1 LSVLYQSAYLQ
12 YFNHGSTASK
22 YQGNGSD
29 RRKSPC
35 FSGWKVDGM
44 VNIIQEAFLL
54 ISDEMIVD
62 YGPMKALDGSAAENS
77 DMLMEIDCKGRVVFP
92 SFCDPDSHLL
102 YPFGEFQSFSK
113 RHSTRQPN
121 SINFSDSFVRLHE
134 MSIDEIYVQALDHLK
149 EVVRKGTGAI
159 EIKSGYG
166 LEAEDELKLL
176 QVIRKLKMTTP
187 LVVKSTFLGSHTY
200 HERFR
205 MSPARYLDHI
215 LDILPAI
222 AQDELADN
230 LDLYYDRQFL
240 SRSETETLLLA
251 GMREGLNVKIHS
263 DELGLNRL
271 TEKNLHV
278 CLDILDQSVP
288 LSLENID
295 RMVLAEIF
303 PAIMPGA
310 SFFHNLNASSARDM
324 IDAGLPLAISTDF
337 EPGSMPSCDM
347 KFMQSLACIKYGM
360 KPEEAINASTINSAF
375 LMGIGQGY
383 GTITRGKAA
392 NIFVTKKIPSYDYFP
407 YAFSSDLIEM
417 VILDGEI
424 H

>member
-1 LSVLYQSAYLQ
+1 MDLLFLNIKEMVQTGENPHDFLTGKEMASV
-12 YFNHGSTASK
+12 NT
-22 YQGNGSD
+22 
-29 RRKSPC
+29 
-35 FSGWKVDGM
+35 
-44 VNIIQEAFLL
+44 IQNAFLF

-62 YGPMKALDGSAAENS
+62 YGSMKALDGSAAENS
-77 DMLMEIDCKGRVVFP
+77 EMLMEIDCKGRMVFP

-102 YPFGEFQSFSK
+102 YPFGDSQNF
-113 RHSTRQPN
+113 STRHTSREPY
-121 SINFSDSFVRLHE
+121 SIDFSNAFVRLHE
-134 MSIDEIYVQALDHLK
+134 MSIEEIYVQALDHLK

-176 QVIRKLKMTTP
+176 QVIRKLKKTTP

-205 MSPARYLDHI
+205 RSSSKYLDHI

-222 AQDELADN
+222 SQDELADN
-230 LDLYYDRQFL
+230 LDVYYDHQFL

-251 GMREGLNVKIHS
+251 GLKEGLNVKIHS
-263 DELGLNRL
+263 DELGLNQL
-271 TEKNLHV
+271 NVNNINV
-278 CLDILDQSVP
+278 CLDILDQPGP
-288 LSLENID
+288 LSLGSIN

-310 SFFHNLNASSARDM
+310 SFFHNLNASSARDI
-324 IDAGLPLAISTDF
+324 IDAGLPLAIATDF
-337 EPGSMPSCDM
+337 DPGSMPSCDM

-375 LMGIGQGY
+375 LMGIGHGY
-383 GTITRGKAA
+383 GSITKGKAA
-392 NIFVTKKIPSYDYFP
+392 NVFVTKKIPSYDYFP